1 MGFYSKSALSII
13 EVFTNK
19 LTFNE
24 IIDDDSDSYI
34 KALKVNHLEFRLG
47 KKVKFAGVLVMRNN

>member
-1 MGFYSKSALSII
+1 MGFYRKSALSII

-34 KALKVNHLEFRLG
+34 KALKVNHLDFRLG
-47 KKVKFAGVLVMRNN
+47 KKV